1 MQTDFSHGQA
11 GWGEQNGA
19 DNMDILIVGNAA
31 DAHAAHLEAALTHGG
46 AIVHYFDT
54 QHFPSQIRLSWDPTS
69 HTGSLRLPAARALAF
84 HDIHSVFWRN
94 FSGVGSVPCEDAHQ
108 QRIAFEDSLSALRTL
123 MKGCPARWVNS
134 WQAYEFHKEKP
145 LQLSTVHQ
153 LGVSIPATLITND
166 PEDVVRFAASHDQV
180 IFKPVYGGAH
190 TRLLRDTH
198 VDPAR
203 LGLALR
209 LAPVTL
215 QAYIPG
221 TNIRSYVI
229 DNAVYAA
236 EIRSA
241 SVDFRED
248 RAAEVLPVVLPAHV
262 QQQCRAITQALL
274 LSWTA
279 IDWRL
284 TPWGDYI
291 FLEANPSPMFLHFE
305 RQTGFPITQALVQ
318 LLMR

>member
-1 MQTDFSHGQA
+1 MY
-11 GWGEQNGA
+11 
-19 DNMDILIVGNAA
+19 ILIVGNAA
-31 DAHAAHLEAALTHGG
+31 DAHAAHLGTALTQGG
-46 AIVHYFDT
+46 AVVHYFDT
-54 QHFPSQIRLSWDPTS
+54 QQFPAQLRMSWEPKS
-69 HTGSLRLPAARALAF
+69 HTGSLRLPTARSLAF
-84 HDIHSVFWRN
+84 QDIHSVFWRN
-94 FSGVGSVPCEDAHQ
+94 FASVRSVPFADAHQ
-108 QRIAFEDSLSALRTL
+108 QRIAFNDALSALRTL
-123 MKGCPARWVNS
+123 MKACPARWVNS

-166 PEDVVRFAASHDQV
+166 PEEVVRFATSHDQV

-190 TRLLRDTH
+190 TRSLSDTH
-198 VDPAR
+198 LDPTR
-203 LGLALR
+203 LGLALS

-221 TNIRSYVI
+221 TNIRSFVI
-229 DNAVYAA
+229 DQTVYAA

-248 RAAEVLPVVLPAHV
+248 IAAEVIPVVLPAHV
-262 QQQCRAITQALL
+262 QQQCRSITQALL

-284 TPWGDYI
+284 TPWGEYV

>member
-1 MQTDFSHGQA
+1 MY
-11 GWGEQNGA
+11 
-19 DNMDILIVGNAA
+19 ILIVGNTT
-31 DAHAAHLEAALTHGG
+31 DAHAAHLETALTQAG
-46 AIVHYFDT
+46 AVVHYFDT
-54 QHFPSQIRLSWDPTS
+54 QQFPTQLRMSWEPKS
-69 HTGSLRLPAARALAF
+69 HTGSLRLPTAHVLTLQ
-84 HDIHSVFWRN
+84 DIHSVFWRN
-94 FSGVGSVPCEDAHQ
+94 FSGVGSVPFADAHQ
-108 QRIAFEDSLSALRTL
+108 QRIAFHDSLSALRTL
-123 MKGCPARWVNS
+123 LKSCPARWVNS

-153 LGVSIPATLITND
+153 LGVSIPVTLITND
-166 PEDVVRFAASHDQV
+166 PEEVVRFATSHEQV

-190 TRLLRDTH
+190 TQSLSATHLDPKRLS
-198 VDPAR
+198 
-203 LGLALR
+203 LALS

-229 DNAVYAA
+229 DNTVYAA

-241 SVDFRED
+241 SIDFRED
-248 RAAEVLPVVLPAHV
+248 SGAEVIPVVLPAHV
-262 QQQCRAITQALL
+262 QQQCRSITQALL
-274 LSWTA
+274 LTWTA

-284 TPWGDYI
+284 TPWGEYV

-305 RQTGFPITQALVQ
+305 RQTGFPITQELVR